1 MKVIQE
7 AIHKLQQ
14 YGFQECTEA
23 ASKQDSTEYLCA
35 FERPGEERGVRY
47 CCATEDDLFA
57 LISLAEAS
65 ASPL

>member
-23 ASKQDSTEYLCA
+23 ANKQDDTQYLYA
-35 FERPGEERGVRY
+35 FERPGEEKVIRY
-47 CCATEDDLFA
+47 CCVTEDDLFA
-57 LISLAEAS
+57 LVSLVEAS
-65 ASPL
+65 VSQ